1 MGTGETKLEDA
12 LVGVADI
19 LDSQADFQAKTEEAL
34 ELGADG
40 LGVEHAHLTRIVPEL
55 GHWEVIASTDPS
67 DGAFPVG
74 ATADLRTTF
83 CRRTID
89 RDATVALYDA
99 PNQGWADDI
108 AYETHGMKSYVGT
121 PLRLGD
127 RPVGTLC
134 FVDESA
140 RDDPFDEAA
149 VAFADWLAS
158 TLASELQLQER
169 ELALESYDRLVSIFG
184 RILRHNLRNDL
195 TVVRGHIERLIEE
208 LDRPHDPL
216 QLESTLE
223 RLIAL
228 TEKSKELRRIAEED
242 STLVEQSVRAVVEE
256 SRAAVESEYPEATIS
271 TRIREECQ
279 LLAFPTL
286 KTAIQELLENAAK
299 HGGSTP
305 TCTVTVETTAEA
317 VTIEVADDGP
327 GLPEHERLALQ
338 GEPGT
343 RLAHSTGVGLW
354 IVWWIVDS
362 HDGTVQTS
370 VTESGT
376 RIALTIPRPPMNRQ
390 LVGTGQSQ

>member
-1 MGTGETKLEDA
+1 
-12 LVGVADI
+12 
-19 LDSQADFQAKTEEAL
+19 
-34 ELGADG
+34 
-40 LGVEHAHLTRIVPEL
+40 
-55 GHWEVIASTDPS
+55 
-67 DGAFPVG
+67 
-74 ATADLRTTF
+74 
-83 CRRTID
+83 
-89 RDATVALYDA
+89 
-99 PNQGWADDI
+99 
-108 AYETHGMKSYVGT
+108 MKSYIGT

-134 FVDESA
+134 FVDERA

-158 TLASELQLQER
+158 TLASELRLQER
-169 ELALESYDRLVSIFG
+169 ELALESYDRLVSIFA

-195 TVVRGHIERLIEE
+195 TVVRGHVERLIEE

-216 QLESTLE
+216 QLESTLK

-228 TEKSKELRRIAEED
+228 TEKSRELRRIAEED

-256 SRAAVESEYPEATIS
+256 SRTAVESEYPEATIS
-271 TRIREECQ
+271 TRIPEECH

-299 HGGSTP
+299 HGGEAP
-305 TCTVTVETTAEA
+305 TCTVTVETAAEA

-327 GLPEHERLALQ
+327 GLPEHERLALR
-338 GEPGT
+338 GESGT
-343 RLAHSTGVGLW
+343 HLSHSTGVGLW

-370 VTESGT
+370 VTASGT